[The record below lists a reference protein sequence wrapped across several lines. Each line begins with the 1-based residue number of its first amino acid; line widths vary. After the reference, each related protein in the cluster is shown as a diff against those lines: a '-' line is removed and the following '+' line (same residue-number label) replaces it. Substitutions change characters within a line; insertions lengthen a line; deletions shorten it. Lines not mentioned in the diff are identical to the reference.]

1 MTKLLH
7 KPRQINNPTVF
18 YKVGDYK
25 KEKTE
30 AIFEGSPANRKA
42 FLDSGMFSDRTKFNL
57 TKIAS
62 LPTSPAERTE

>member
-7 KPRQINNPTVF
+7 KPRQVNNPTVF

-30 AIFEGSPANRKA
+30 ANSPANRKA
-42 FLDSGMFSDRTKFNL
+42 FLDSGMLGDQAKLNL
-57 TKIAS
+57 TKIAT
-62 LPTSPAERTE
+62 LPTSPGERTE